1 MVRHVVDTKA
11 RSDGGSRPEPKPAK
25 SYRAIY
31 ETLKNEIMLG
41 RLEPGVSLP
50 EVEIA
55 QRFGSSRA
63 PVREA
68 LIHLFKDGFLR
79 SADYKGY
86 MVLDISMQELKELFQ
101 VRLLVEPAA
110 AEMAARNPGAFLPRV
125 AELEFYVARQS
136 RPVTA
141 DSTLEQLQAEIG
153 FHTAIAESSGNGV
166 LAAIVGEITERFQ
179 RYHAWLLKLNPSLK
193 ETAKW
198 HSQILAEIR
207 TGNADGA
214 RKAMAAHIEA
224 GRAVWLER
232 YFR

>member
-1 MVRHVVDTKA
+1 MVRQLIDIAGGATPDSKA
-11 RSDGGSRPEPKPAK
+11 EQKHAK

-68 LIHLFKDGFLR
+68 LIHLYKDGFLR

-101 VRLLVEPAA
+101 
-110 AEMAARNPGAFLPRV
+110 
-125 AELEFYVARQS
+125 
-136 RPVTA
+136 
-141 DSTLEQLQAEIG
+141 
-153 FHTAIAESSGNGV
+153 
-166 LAAIVGEITERFQ
+166 
-179 RYHAWLLKLNPSLK
+179 
-193 ETAKW
+193 
-198 HSQILAEIR
+198 
-207 TGNADGA
+207 
-214 RKAMAAHIEA
+214 
-224 GRAVWLER
+224 
-232 YFR
+232 

>member
-1 MVRHVVDTKA
+1 MRAAGPDGSKA
-11 RSDGGSRPEPKPAK
+11 ELKSAK

-41 RLEPGVSLP
+41 VLKPGVSLP

-86 MVLDISMQELKELFQ
+86 MVLDISMQELKDLFQ

-110 AEMAARNPGAFLPRV
+110 AEMAARNPGLFLPRR
-125 AELEFYVARQS
+125 AELESCLARQT
-136 RPVTA
+136 RPA
-141 DSTLEQLQAEIG
+141 SGDNILQQLEAEIG
-153 FHTAIAESSGNGV
+153 FHTLIGACSGNGV
-166 LAAIVGEITERFQ
+166 LAAIVGDITERFQ
-179 RYHAWLLKLNPSLK
+179 RYHAWLLKLSPSLK
-193 ETAKW
+193 ETVKW
-198 HSQILAEIR
+198 HSQILVEIR
-207 TGNADGA
+207 TGNPEGA
-214 RKAMAAHIEA
+214 RKAMTGHIEA
-224 GRAVWLER
+224 ARAVWLER

>member
-1 MVRHVVDTKA
+1 MVRQPVDTRA
-11 RSDGGSRPEPKPAK
+11 GFDGGSRTEPKHAK

-31 ETLKNEIMLG
+31 ETLKQEIILG
-41 RLEPGVSLP
+41 HLEPGVPLR
-50 EVEIA
+50 EIEIA

-68 LIHLFKDGFLR
+68 LIHLFKEGFLR

-110 AEMAARNPGAFLPRV
+110 AEMAARNPSGFLPRV
-125 AELEFYVARQS
+125 GELEAYVAQQTKPIS
-136 RPVTA
+136 G
-141 DSTLEQLQAEIG
+141 DKTLEQLRAEIG
-153 FHTAIAESSGNGV
+153 FHTAIAESSGNSV
-166 LAAIVGEITERFQ
+166 LARIVGEITERFQ
-179 RYHAWLLKLNPSLK
+179 RYHAWLLKLNPSQK
-193 ETAKW
+193 ETVKW

-207 TGNADGA
+207 TGNTDGA
-214 RKAMAAHIEA
+214 RSAMTAHIEA

>member
-1 MVRHVVDTKA
+1 MA
-11 RSDGGSRPEPKPAK
+11 RQDGDRYRPPDGNSKPEAKPGK

-31 ETLKNEIMLG
+31 ETLKNDIILG
-41 RLEPGVSLP
+41 RLEAGVSLP

-101 VRLLVEPAA
+101 VRLLVEPPA
-110 AEMAARNPGAFLPRV
+110 AEMAARNPAVFLRRLP
-125 AELEFYVARQS
+125 ELETHIAQQGK
-136 RPVTA
+136 PVTG
-141 DSTLEQLQAEIG
+141 DNVLQQLQAEIG
-153 FHTAIAESSGNGV
+153 FHTGIAESSGNSV

-193 ETAKW
+193 DTAKW

-214 RKAMAAHIEA
+214 RKAMAGHIEA
-224 GRAVWLER
+224 GRKVWLER